1 MYNMS
6 KNNRGRDKHEK
17 LLFIMLFILLATCLI
32 SCQKEHLGFIN
43 LQIEH
48 SGDYAKF
55 FFVSNYTETN
65 IPGLDIIQKHAPYP
79 VFVISYLLSVFVISS
94 LVFYF
99 VKFVRRIV
107 NKKQTN

>member
-1 MYNMS
+1 MNSNLELSSNEEY
-6 KNNRGRDKHEK
+6 
-17 LLFIMLFILLATCLI
+17 
-32 SCQKEHLGFIN
+32 KEHLSFID

-48 SGDYAKF
+48 SGDYANF
-55 FFVSNYTETN
+55 FFVSNHAETN

-79 VFVISYLLSVFVISS
+79 VFVIAYLLSVFVISS

-99 VKFVRRIV
+99 VKLVRRIV

>member
-1 MYNMS
+1 M
-6 KNNRGRDKHEK
+6 KK
-17 LLFIMLFILLATCLI
+17 LLFLMMFILLATCLI
-32 SCQKEHLGFIN
+32 SCQKDHLGFID

-48 SGDYAKF
+48 SGDYANF
-55 FFVSNYTETN
+55 FFVSNHDETN

-79 VFVISYLLSVFVISS
+79 VFVTSYLLSVFVISS

>member
-1 MYNMS
+1 M
-6 KNNRGRDKHEK
+6 KK
-17 LLFIMLFILLATCLI
+17 LLFLMMFILLATCLI
-32 SCQKEHLGFIN
+32 SCQKEHLGFID

-48 SGDYAKF
+48 SGDYANF
-55 FFVSNYTETN
+55 FFVPNHAETN
-65 IPGLDIIQKHAPYP
+65 IPGLDIIQKHAPY
-79 VFVISYLLSVFVISS
+79 LVFVISS